1 MPLLHE
7 TIETRLHPQAAFDF
21 IADFANASTWDPGT
35 ATSRRMDDGPIRVGS
50 NFDLGVRMMGSVR
63 PMAYRIVELEPGR
76 RVVLAGSGS
85 GVEATDT
92 ISFEPSPT
100 GTRIDYR
107 ADIRL
112 TGWRRVLAPLAGG
125 AFARLAREARDG
137 MQRTLDERA
146 RALAIG

>member
-7 TIETRLHPQAAFDF
+7 TIETRLEPEAAFDF
-21 IADFANASTWDPGT
+21 IADFANASAWDPGT
-35 ATSRRMDDGPIRVGS
+35 ATSRRIDDGPIRVGS
-50 NFDLGVRMMGSVR
+50 RFALGVRMAGAVR
-63 PMAYRIVELEPGR
+63 PMDYRIVELEPGR

-92 ISFEPSPT
+92 ISFEPSSR
-100 GTRIDYR
+100 GTRIEYR

-112 TGWRRVLAPLAGG
+112 VGWRRLLEPVAGG
-125 AFARLAREARDG
+125 AFARIAREARDG

-146 RALAIG
+146 RALAV

>member
-7 TIETRLHPQAAFDF
+7 TIETRLEPEAAFDF
-21 IADFANASTWDPGT
+21 IADFANASAWDPGT
-35 ATSRRMDDGPIRVGS
+35 ATSRRIDDGPIRVGS
-50 NFDLGVRMMGSVR
+50 RFALGVRMAGAVR
-63 PMAYRIVELEPGR
+63 PMDYRIVELEPGR

-92 ISFEPSPT
+92 ISFEPSSG
-100 GTRIDYR
+100 GTRIEYR

-112 TGWRRVLAPLAGG
+112 VGWRRLLAPVAGG
-125 AFARLAREARDG
+125 AFARIAREARDG

-146 RALAIG
+146 RALAV

>member
-7 TIETRLHPQAAFDF
+7 TIETRLEPQAAFDF
-21 IADFANASTWDPGT
+21 IADFANASVWDPGT
-35 ATSRRMDDGPIRVGS
+35 ATSRRIDSGPIRTGS
-50 NFDLGVRMMGSVR
+50 RFALGVRAAGSVR
-63 PMAYRIVELEPGR
+63 PMEYRIVDLEPGR

-92 ISFEPSPT
+92 IAFEPSST
-100 GTRIDYR
+100 GTRIDYQ

-112 TGWRRVLAPLAGG
+112 VGWRRLLEPIAGG
-125 AFARLAREARDG
+125 AFARIARDARDG

-146 RALAIG
+146 RAIAV

>member
-7 TIETRLHPQAAFDF
+7 IIETRLEPEAAFDF
-21 IADFANASTWDPGT
+21 IADFANASAWDPGT
-35 ATSRRMDDGPIRVGS
+35 ATSRRIDDGPIRVGS
-50 NFDLGVRMMGSVR
+50 RFALGVRMAGAVR
-63 PMAYRIVELEPGR
+63 PMNYRIVELEPGR

-92 ISFEPSPT
+92 ISFEPSSR
-100 GTRIDYR
+100 GTRIEYR

-112 TGWRRVLAPLAGG
+112 VGWRRLLEPLAGG
-125 AFARLAREARDG
+125 AFARIAREARDG

-146 RALAIG
+146 RALAV

>member
-7 TIETRLHPQAAFDF
+7 IIETRLEPEAAFDF
-21 IADFANASTWDPGT
+21 IADFANASAWDPGT
-35 ATSRRMDDGPIRVGS
+35 ATSRRIDDGPIRVGS
-50 NFDLGVRMMGSVR
+50 RFALGVRMAGAVR

-92 ISFEPSPT
+92 ISFEPSSR
-100 GTRIDYR
+100 GTRIEYR

-112 TGWRRVLAPLAGG
+112 VGWRRLLEPLAGG
-125 AFARLAREARDG
+125 AFARIAREARDG

-146 RALAIG
+146 RALAV

>member
-7 TIETRLHPQAAFDF
+7 TLETRLEPQAAYDF
-21 IADFANASTWDPGT
+21 IADFANANVWDPGT
-35 ATSRRMDDGPIRVGS
+35 ATSRRIDDGPIRVGS
-50 NFDLGVRMMGSVR
+50 RFELGVRIAGSVR
-63 PMAYRIVELEPGR
+63 PMAYRIVELDPGR

-92 ISFEPSPT
+92 ISFEPSPA

-112 TGWRRVLAPLAGG
+112 TGWRRLLEPLAGD
-125 AFARLAREARDG
+125 AFARIAREARDG
-137 MQRTLDERA
+137 MRRTLDERA
-146 RALAIG
+146 RALEVG